1 MGHFMKILLDLL
13 FPPRQEERIV
23 RALTHDDVI
32 ALAEPRERGAMTS
45 LLPYRDN
52 RVRALIWQ
60 LKYKGDKRAVTLLTE
75 TLIQYLDF
83 HMPGRFLVLPIP
95 LSRTRLHE
103 RGYNQVALIGSVLQK
118 LRPRFVL
125 TEGVLIRRYINERQ
139 TTLSRLARIRNMR
152 DAFEIAD
159 PRALEGKD
167 VLILDDVTTT
177 GATLHEAEAAVLA
190 CSPKSVHLIA
200 LAH

>member
-1 MGHFMKILLDLL
+1 MGRFIKLLLDLV
-13 FPPRQEERIV
+13 FPPREEERIV
-23 RALTHDDVI
+23 RALTQNDVI
-32 ALAEPRERGAMTS
+32 ALAYPQERGTTAS
-45 LLPYRDN
+45 ILPYKDR

-60 LKYKGDKRAVTLLTE
+60 LKYKGDKQAVILLTE
-75 TLIQYLDF
+75 TLVQYLDF
-83 HMPGRFLVLPIP
+83 YMPGHFLVLPIP

-103 RGYNQVALIGSVLQK
+103 RGYNQVALIGDALEK

-125 TEGVLIRRYINERQ
+125 TEGILIRRHHNERQ

-152 DAFEIAD
+152 DAFTITD

-177 GATLHEAEAAVLA
+177 GATLREAEAVVRA
-190 CSPKSVHLIA
+190 CGPRSVRCVA
-200 LAH
+200 FAH

>member
-1 MGHFMKILLDLL
+1 MGRFIELLLDLI

-23 RALTHDDVI
+23 RALERDDVI
-32 ALAEPRERGAMTS
+32 ALAYPRERGTTTS
-45 LLPYRDN
+45 ILPYKDPRI
-52 RVRALIWQ
+52 RALIWQ
-60 LKYKGDKRAVTLLTE
+60 LKYKGDKRAVALLTE
-75 TLIQYLDF
+75 TLVQYLDF
-83 HMPGRFLVLPIP
+83 HMPGHFLILPIP

-103 RGYNQVALIGSVLQK
+103 RGYNQVTLIGNALEK

-125 TEGVLIRRYINERQ
+125 TEGILIRRHHTERQ

-152 DAFEIAD
+152 DAFTITD

-177 GATLHEAEAAVLA
+177 GATLREAEAVVRT
-190 CSPKSVHLIA
+190 CGPRSVRCVAIA
-200 LAH
+200 H